1 MGSHGDFLVTI
12 DRVGQNM
19 AIFYPFLEPNDAI
32 TLLII
37 LVFCRQSDSL
47 STVFRAIRSFSA
59 VHKVTAVASLR
70 LELKVLGEPIGITS
84 R

>member
-1 MGSHGDFLVTI
+1 MT
-12 DRVGQNM
+12 
-19 AIFYPFLEPNDAI
+19 IFYPFLKPNDAI

-37 LVFCRQSDSL
+37 LVFSRQSDSL

-70 LELKVLGEPIGITS
+70 LELKVFGEPVGITIKIRYFVRSHS
-84 R
+84 RWFLNN

>member
-1 MGSHGDFLVTI
+1 
-12 DRVGQNM
+12 M
-19 AIFYPFLEPNDAI
+19 AMFYPFLKPNDAI

-37 LVFCRQSDSL
+37 LVFSRKSDSL